1 MYIAKKEISGICKHA
16 AVNTHTHTHTHTR
29 SGREDETRGES
40 SRRRSHVNTRV
51 GDTDTHVTVWAVK
64 SVQSFSKGNM
74 SLEGWRKAKKVTK
87 CGGGGDV
94 MCCLIGSE
102 MWICMGYK
110 RRETNE
116 NPFKL
121 YI

>member
-1 MYIAKKEISGICKHA
+1 MSGICNHA
-16 AVNTHTHTHTHTR
+16 VVNTHTR

-40 SRRRSHVNTRV
+40 SRRWSHVNTHL
-51 GDTDTHVTVWAVK
+51 GNADMHMTVMAGK
-64 SVQSFSKGNM
+64 SVQSFGRGNM
-74 SLEGWRKAKKVTK
+74 SLEGQRKAEKVTK

-94 MCCLIGSE
+94 MCRPIGLE
-102 MWICMGYK
+102 MWICVRYK

-121 YI
+121 CI